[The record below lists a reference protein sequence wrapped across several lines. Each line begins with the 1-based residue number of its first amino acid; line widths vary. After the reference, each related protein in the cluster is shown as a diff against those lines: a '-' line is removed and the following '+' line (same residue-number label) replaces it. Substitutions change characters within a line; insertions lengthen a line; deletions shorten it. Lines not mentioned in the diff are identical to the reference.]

1 MRLEAI
7 RVLSKELPS
16 VFSSV
21 VMAAV
26 LKMRVGGRGGRGGS
40 RQGASWM
47 PGVLFGAC

>member
-26 LKMRVGGRGGRGGS
+26 LKMQVGGWVRGGS